1 MNRFY
6 DAFIIK
12 PDSKVNLS
20 KRNPSETFDFKD
32 KAAALELLAKN
43 NHRIARLQSDL
54 YSEGKQSLL
63 IVLQAPDAGGKDG
76 TINNVFSAMNPQ
88 GCRVQSFKTPTSLE
102 QSHDFLW
109 RIHPVVPRRGE
120 VVIFNRSY
128 YEAVLIERVH
138 KLATPEQLE
147 YRYQAI
153 NEFEELL
160 SHNGT
165 RIVKFFLH
173 IDKEEQLHRFVHRLK
188 RPEKHW
194 KISANDYPERQ
205 FWDEYTE
212 AFEMAMMKCSTKIAP
227 WFAIPANCKWFRN
240 LAVSQIILE
249 VLESMK
255 IKLPVPSVD
264 LQETRRLAA
273 IELSR
278 LRQERKMRKTI
289 ANVKKQQREER
300 S

>member
-6 DAFIIK
+6 EAFRIK
-12 PDSKVNLS
+12 PGVRVSLAD
-20 KRNPSETFDFKD
+20 RDPDETFDFKD
-32 KAAALELLAKN
+32 KHAALELLARN

-102 QSHDFLW
+102 QSYDFLW
-109 RIHPVVPRRGE
+109 RVHKVVPHRGE

-138 KLATPEQLE
+138 KLAPPDALE
-147 YRYQAI
+147 YRYKAI
-153 NEFEELL
+153 NQFEDLL
-160 SHNGT
+160 AHNRT

-173 IDKEEQLHRFVHRLK
+173 IDKNEQLHRFVRRLK

-194 KISANDYPERQ
+194 KISSNDYPERQ
-205 FWDEYTE
+205 YWDDYVE
-212 AFEMAMMKCSTKIAP
+212 AFEQAMSRCSTKESP

-249 VLESMK
+249 TLEAMK
-255 IKLPVPSVD
+255 IELPSPSVD
-264 LQETRRLAA
+264 LEETRRLAA

-278 LRQERKMRKTI
+278 QRQERKNRKF
-289 ANVKKQQREER
+289 AEALKK
-300 S
+300 